1 MSSANA
7 AAIDIQ
13 DLQKVYSGFS
23 AVSGIS
29 LTIERGEIFG
39 LLGPNG
45 AGKSTTTNIIS
56 GRISP
61 TGGKTTVYGF
71 DVSKETSKVKHIL
84 GVAPQEIALY
94 DHLTARE
101 MLYLMGN
108 LYGVPQPSLNARIEE
123 LLEFSGLLTKNGR
136 IGIFSGGMKRR
147 LNLVASMV
155 HDPEI
160 LLLDEPTVG
169 VDPQQRRRIWSMILK
184 LKERGKT
191 VVLTTHLMDEAD
203 RLCDRIAI
211 MESGKIIALD
221 SPTNFKRRLGGEQV
235 IDIVSDQP
243 RILSEELEKIKG
255 ISRVEDS
262 KRFADDWEEPFGRLR
277 LVSTTGVDLLPAVI
291 FAAQQTRAKIESV
304 VAREVNL
311 DDVFIALTG
320 RSLREEEEPQW

>member
-1 MSSANA
+1 LSSANA

-71 DVSKETSKVKHIL
+71 DVSKDTRKVKNIL

>member
-1 MSSANA
+1 MNSTNA
-7 AAIDIQ
+7 PAIDIQ
-13 DLQKVYSGFS
+13 DLQKVYGGFS

-61 TGGKTTVYGF
+61 TGGKATVCGLEC
-71 DVSKETSKVKHIL
+71 SKDMRKIKRIL
-84 GVAPQEIALY
+84 GFAPQEIALY

-101 MLYLMGN
+101 MLHLMGN
-108 LYGVPQPSLNARIEE
+108 LYGVPQPSLDARIEE

-169 VDPQQRRRIWSMILK
+169 VDPQQRRRIWGMILK

-221 SPTNFKRRLGGEQV
+221 SPTNFKRKLGGEQI
-235 IDIVSDQP
+235 IDIISDQP
-243 RILSEELEKIKG
+243 RILSDELEKIKG
-255 ISRVEDS
+255 ISGEELS
-262 KRFADDWEEPFGRLR
+262 KQFTANWEEPFGRLR
-277 LVSTTGVDLLPAVI
+277 LISTTGVDLLPAVI
-291 FAAQQTRAKIESV
+291 FAAQQTRVRIESV
-304 VAREVNL
+304 AVREINL

-320 RSLREEEEPQW
+320 RSLREEGEPPS

>member
-71 DVSKETSKVKHIL
+71 DVSKDTRKVKNIL